1 MTMVNHLGPCYCSF
15 KWFVMLMWNPFSLNL
30 LLEGKQVH
38 GLVVKYGMAASHADL
53 LDNWDTSVLVPVC
66 FHFFSPKNTFWKEP
80 MSKACLAETK
90 TQLFGKSCILG
101 LWRECTG
108 WERSSEL
115 HFGKS
120 PCAFIYIHW
129 THSTI
134 TKLPFDKSKD
144 KLHTIPHSSYLS
156 ALPSALSITNFQ
168 IQTQKNL

>member
-15 KWFVMLMWNPFSLNL
+15 KWFVMLMWNPYSLNL

-90 TQLFGKSCILG
+90 TQLFGKS
-101 LWRECTG
+101 
-108 WERSSEL
+108 
-115 HFGKS
+115 
-120 PCAFIYIHW
+120 PCAFIYIDW